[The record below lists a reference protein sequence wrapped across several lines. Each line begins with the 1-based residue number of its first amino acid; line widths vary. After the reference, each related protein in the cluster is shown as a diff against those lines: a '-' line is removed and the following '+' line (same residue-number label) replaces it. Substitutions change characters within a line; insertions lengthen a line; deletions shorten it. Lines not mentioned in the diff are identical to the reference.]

1 MKKQNPIGFHVQDEK
16 PEQQEQ
22 EQEQSEHDNLVK
34 DLILSI
40 YKTSGDSS
48 EKEFVTGLE
57 LIHEFSEAVDI
68 NLRTINKIMD
78 QLGVNMQNIE
88 GSLCYVLYKS
98 VDPD

>member
-22 EQEQSEHDNLVK
+22 EQTSEHDNLVK
-34 DLILSI
+34 ALILSI
-40 YKTSGDSS
+40 YKTSGDSA

-57 LIHEFSEAVDI
+57 LIHEFSEAVNTD
-68 NLRTINKIMD
+68 LRTINRIMD

-98 VDPD
+98 VLLE